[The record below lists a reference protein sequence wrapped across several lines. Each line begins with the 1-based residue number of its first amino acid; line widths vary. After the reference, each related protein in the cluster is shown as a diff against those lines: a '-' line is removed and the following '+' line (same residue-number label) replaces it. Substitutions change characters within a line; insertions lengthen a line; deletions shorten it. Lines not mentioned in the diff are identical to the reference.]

1 MTQTRFLRRH
11 AADILISLVLFVG
24 ALVIRRPHLML
35 LPAFSDESLEV
46 RWAMDIALGR
56 RLPLTAYDSY
66 YGPLFPYLIAGA
78 FKVFGVGLTVPRT
91 VIMVFGSLTASA
103 AFWCGRVV
111 SGRWT
116 GAIAGCLVAVSP
128 ALVLYSSHY
137 GWSNSLT
144 PCFSI
149 LAVTCLYLGVQ
160 RENRRALAIGGALVA
175 LTLQTH
181 PLTVVGWAGAA
192 FWLIHS
198 RRRYPWLTSYEVARC
213 AVFFAIGY
221 SPMLLANVLT
231 PATSL
236 RLAVQRTY
244 AFAPT
249 VDPAEYT
256 RRLVDLLTTLVD
268 MLAGGLAVERFPA
281 IPAAFVVAA
290 AVLMALVVAD
300 WVRGT
305 RLISCIIISTIL
317 LMPWAVKLFMPRY
330 LAFLLP
336 ISFVAAASLL
346 VTGVRAALESQPPA
360 QQRMGAVMMGVAGV
374 IMLAAALWY
383 PSRLLERYS
392 NWALA
397 NGLSND
403 AYFRLLGVV
412 SDQHA
417 CGPQLLVEEVGRPLV
432 NPAWVG
438 LYAVDHVLSL
448 SGCEHALLTIEQAK
462 LRLEGGEDGW
472 AVLSIAS
479 VSQFSEEWH
488 LRSQF
493 LFGAPA
499 GFERVPIGLYR
510 IARRHGP

>member
-1 MTQTRFLRRH
+1 MAGGGFRQTSSLCRHAARAAIRFSTSPLAVHPLIRMTQTRFLRRH

-24 ALVIRRPHLML
+24 ALVMRRPHLML

-103 AFWCGRVV
+103 TFWCGRVV

-128 ALVLYSSHY
+128 ALVFYSSHY

-160 RENRRALAIGGALVA
+160 RENRRALAIGGVLVA

-198 RRRYPWLTSYEVARC
+198 RRRYPWLTWNEVARR

-290 AVLMALVVAD
+290 AVLD
-300 WVRGT
+300 GT
-305 RLISCIIISTIL
+305 RGCRLGEGNTPHQLHHHLHDSLDALGREAVHASLPGLSAANIL
-317 LMPWAVKLFMPRY
+317 RGRRVPVGHRRSSGARVATTGTAAHGRGDDGRRWRHHACRSAVVSVAGAGAVLQLGARQWPVQRRVLSPAWMWS
-330 LAFLLP
+330 P
-336 ISFVAAASLL
+336 ISM
-346 VTGVRAALESQPPA
+346 RAAHNSSSKKS
-360 QQRMGAVMMGVAGV
+360 AG
-374 IMLAAALWY
+374 
-383 PSRLLERYS
+383 
-392 NWALA
+392 
-397 NGLSND
+397 
-403 AYFRLLGVV
+403 
-412 SDQHA
+412 
-417 CGPQLLVEEVGRPLV
+417 
-432 NPAWVG
+432 
-438 LYAVDHVLSL
+438 
-448 SGCEHALLTIEQAK
+448 
-462 LRLEGGEDGW
+462 
-472 AVLSIAS
+472 
-479 VSQFSEEWH
+479 
-488 LRSQF
+488 RS
-493 LFGAPA
+493 
-499 GFERVPIGLYR
+499 
-510 IARRHGP
+510 